1 MEEKEEKGSVQAK
14 IRKDHMELSF
24 GPRWTYISCVR
35 GFVAH
40 FFAIGLEDKIHAER
54 ISLAVS
60 ELLENA
66 VKYSAGT
73 DTTVSASI
81 LEQTNKVVACVEN
94 ESTQEYINELQG
106 EIKNICKKDPEE
118 AYMAKLMEAA
128 NRTDGKS
135 QLGLARVRYETGA
148 TLTVSV
154 NGNRVRVEAM
164 FPMISDIK
172 EEEEE
177 VTA

>member
-1 MEEKEEKGSVQAK
+1 MAEEKEKGSVQAK
-14 IRKDHMELSF
+14 VRKDHMELSF
-24 GPRWTYISCVR
+24 GPRWTYIGCVR

-66 VKYSAGT
+66 VKYSSGP

-81 LEQTNKVVACVEN
+81 LGKHNKVVACVEN
-94 ESTQEYINELQG
+94 QSTPENIEELQG
-106 EIKNICKKDPEE
+106 ELKGICEKAPEE
-118 AYMAKLMEAA
+118 AYMAKLQEAA

-135 QLGLARVRYETGA
+135 QLGLARIRYETGA
-148 TLTVSV
+148 VLTVSI
-154 NGNRVRVEAM
+154 NGNRVHVEAT
-164 FPMISDIK
+164 FPLVSDVK
-172 EEEEE
+172 EEA
-177 VTA
+177 TA

>member
-1 MEEKEEKGSVQAK
+1 MAEKKEKEAVQAK
-14 IRKDHMELSF
+14 VGKDHMELSF

-66 VKYSAGT
+66 VKYSSGP

-81 LEQTNKVVACVEN
+81 LGKHNKVVARVEN
-94 ESTQEYINELQG
+94 QSTAEHIKELQG
-106 EIKNICKKDPEE
+106 EIKGICQKNPEE

-135 QLGLARVRYETGA
+135 QLGLARIRYETGA
-148 TLTVSV
+148 VLTVSI
-154 NGNRVRVEAM
+154 NGDRVHVEAT
-164 FPMISDIK
+164 FPLVSNA
-172 EEEEE
+172 EEA
-177 VTA
+177 TT

>member
-1 MEEKEEKGSVQAK
+1 MAEQKEKGNVQAK

-73 DTTVSASI
+73 DTTGLDADGAFDLALDHIRSRASSA
-81 LEQTNKVVACVEN
+81 
-94 ESTQEYINELQG
+94 
-106 EIKNICKKDPEE
+106 
-118 AYMAKLMEAA
+118 
-128 NRTDGKS
+128 
-135 QLGLARVRYETGA
+135 
-148 TLTVSV
+148 
-154 NGNRVRVEAM
+154 
-164 FPMISDIK
+164 
-172 EEEEE
+172 
-177 VTA
+177 

>member
-1 MEEKEEKGSVQAK
+1 
-14 IRKDHMELSF
+14 MELSF

-66 VKYSAGT
+66 VKYSSGP

-81 LEQTNKVVACVEN
+81 LEKTNKVVARVEN
-94 ESTQEYINELQG
+94 ESTPEHIKELQG
-106 EIKNICKKDPEE
+106 EIENICQKAPEE
-118 AYMAKLMEAA
+118 AYMAKLQEAA

-135 QLGLARVRYETGA
+135 QLGLARIRYETGA
-148 TLTVSV
+148 ALTVSI
-154 NGNRVRVEAM
+154 NGNRVHMEATFPVVSNVEEA
-164 FPMISDIK
+164 
-172 EEEEE
+172 
-177 VTA
+177 TA